1 MKRVIVIGCPGSGK
15 TTFAEKL
22 NKITGL
28 PLFYLDAIWHKPD
41 KTHIP
46 REEFD
51 PEFETYIKGF
61 ANDSLPRLYELIEKY
76 GTEKQVIIFKS
87 RKEADDFLNKM

>member
-1 MKRVIVIGCPGSGK
+1 MPWI
-15 TTFAEKL
+15 EKEL
-22 NKITGL
+22 
-28 PLFYLDAIWHKPD
+28 
-41 KTHIP
+41 
-46 REEFD
+46 D
-51 PEFETYIKGF
+51 PEFETYIKDF